1 MSVFHYLKT
10 GFFSPIERKEKAELL
25 AKYWAQL
32 PESLRTE
39 RQLAGKTAV
48 SCSATH
54 HVMERCNFS
63 CTCCYLGKDANKTEP
78 LPFADVKSQLDE
90 IRAALGVGG
99 KVQITAGEVT
109 LLPLENLGQIVSYAR
124 NIGLDPMVM
133 SHGQRF
139 LDEPEYLKSLM
150 SEYGLEKISVHID
163 STQRGRRGTNSRMSE
178 TDLHAVRDDFARLIR
193 RVRSETGKPLVAAST
208 VTVTESNL
216 PEVSEIT
223 RWFFANSDAFRLLSF
238 LPMAGVGRTRSSQG
252 GIEREGLW
260 ERIDEACGQCIER
273 QPLEFGHAD
282 CNNLVPLILFTWKG
296 EWVLYEGVRKNNVR
310 DQEMLSRAIDTIGS
324 QLNWAR
330 PWWENLVPFVA
341 VCLRRPRFLVQT
353 LCYSIYRVWSER
365 SKLKQ
370 VIYKT
375 MQKKEWPRL
384 QPFLFII
391 HNFMSSAELKTP
403 LGQERLQAC
412 TFKVPVDGELIS
424 MCEMNAAGIR
434 EKLDQRNISAQQASS
449 EYLGTNHKVSA

>member
-1 MSVFHYLKT
+1 MFHDLKT
-10 GFFSPIERKEKAELL
+10 GFFHQEERAQKAELL
-25 AKYWAQL
+25 AKRWEGF
-32 PESLRTE
+32 PESLRTN

-63 CTCCYLGKDANKTEP
+63 CTCCYLGKEANKTEP
-78 LPFADVKSQLDE
+78 LPFADVKDQLDE

-109 LLPLENLGQIVSYAR
+109 LLPLEKLGRIVSYALS
-124 NIGLDPMVM
+124 IGLDPMVM

-139 LDEPEYLKSLM
+139 LDEPEYLKSLV
-150 SEYGLEKISVHID
+150 SEYGLEKISIHID
-163 STQRGRRGTNSRMSE
+163 TTQRGRRGTHSKMSE

-193 RVRSETGKPLVAAST
+193 RVRHETGKPLVAAST

-216 PEVSEIT
+216 SEVSEIT

-238 LPMAGVGRTRSSQG
+238 LPMAGVGRTRSSQE
-252 GIEREGLW
+252 GIEKEGLW
-260 ERIDEACGQCIER
+260 ERIDEVCGQRIER
-273 QPLEFGHAD
+273 QPLQFGHAD
-282 CNNLVPLILFTWKG
+282 CNNLVPLILCVWEGDWIIF
-296 EWVLYEGVRKNNVR
+296 EGVREGNRR
-310 DQEMLSRAIDTIGS
+310 DQQMLSRAIDTIGS

-330 PWWENLVPFVA
+330 PWWENVA
-341 VCLRRPRFLVQT
+341 PLMTVCLRRPKFLIQT
-353 LCYSIYRVWSER
+353 LNYSLYRLWSER

-370 VIYKT
+370 VIY
-375 MQKKEWPRL
+375 QILRKKEWPRL

-391 HNFMSSAELKTP
+391 HNFMSPAELKTP

-412 TFKVPVDGELIS
+412 TFKVPVDGELVS

-434 EKLDQRNISAQQASS
+434 EKLDRLNISAQQGSPEHLA
-449 EYLGTNHKVSA
+449 TNHKISA